1 MPTNSRERSPKI
13 SPALADQSKALTE
26 LAERVVEHARRA
38 GADVAEAVA
47 RSGWELSARVR
58 LGEPELV
65 EEAGSR
71 GVSLKVIRDQRV
83 ALTATS
89 DLSAEG
95 LERLVTDAL
104 ELSELSEPDP
114 FDGPADAELLLQGA
128 AADLDLY
135 DDTMDALDADEAIER
150 ATRAERA
157 ALDSDQRLGLSE
169 GATFGRRTSIS
180 AMVLSG
186 GFSRVQRG
194 SYASLVVSPVALDQD
209 DKRRRGF
216 YWTGNRHLS
225 DLEDGEA
232 VGREAARRTLAQ
244 LGAKKVPTCEAPV
257 IFSADAARS
266 ILGTFAGCIMGSAI
280 WRESSYLL
288 SREGTEVASPLVTIV
303 DDPTIRR
310 APGSRPFDGEGLE
323 SRVNRVVES
332 GVLETYLLDCY
343 SARKL
348 GRTSTAS
355 ASRGGASVGPSTTN
369 FLLMPGTMTHD
380 ELLASTDKALYVT
393 EMMGFGFNA
402 LTGDFS
408 RGASGF
414 WVEKGKLVHPVSEVT
429 ISSTL
434 DAMLK
439 TIDAVADDLKLKAST
454 ASPTIRVAAMTIG
467 GS

>member
-1 MPTNSRERSPKI
+1 VSGQSQQDASESST
-13 SPALADQSKALTE
+13 PADSLTE
-26 LAERVVEHARRA
+26 LAERVVERARRA

-71 GVSLKVIRDQRV
+71 GLSLKVIRDQRV

-89 DLSAEG
+89 DLSPEG
-95 LERLVTDAL
+95 LERLIADAL

-114 FDGPADAELLLQGA
+114 FDGPADPSQLLQGP

-135 DDTMDALDADEAIER
+135 DDNMDSVDAGEAIER

-157 ALDSDQRLGLSE
+157 ALDSDERLSLSE
-169 GATFGRRTSIS
+169 GATFGRRTSTS
-180 AMVLSG
+180 AMVLSS
-186 GFSRVQRG
+186 GFSRTQRG
-194 SYASLVVSPVALDQD
+194 SYASLVVSPVALDED

-216 YWTGNRHLS
+216 YWTGNRHLE

-244 LGAKKVPTCEAPV
+244 LGARKVPTCEAPV
-257 IFSADAARS
+257 LFSADAARS

-288 SREGTEVASPLVTIV
+288 SREGSEVASPLVTLV

-323 SRVNRVVES
+323 SRVNRVVEA
-332 GVLETYLLDCY
+332 GVLKTYLLDCY

-348 GRTSTAS
+348 GKSSTAS
-355 ASRGGASVGPSTTN
+355 ASRGGASVTPSTTN
-369 FLLMPGTMTHD
+369 FMLLPGKMTHD
-380 ELLASTDKALYVT
+380 ALVESTPRALYVT

-402 LTGDFS
+402 VTGDFS

-414 WVEKGKLVHPVSEVT
+414 WIEDGKFVQPVSEVT
-429 ISSTL
+429 ISANL

-439 TIDAVADDLKLKAST
+439 SIDAVADDLELKAST
-454 ASPTIRVAAMTIG
+454 ASPTFRVANMTIG

>member
-1 MPTNSRERSPKI
+1 VAGHSPEI
-13 SPALADQSKALTE
+13 ASESSPATDQSKSLTE
-26 LAERVVEHARRA
+26 LAERVVERARRA

-71 GVSLKVIRDQRV
+71 GISLKVIRDQRV

-89 DLSAEG
+89 DLSEDG
-95 LERLVTDAL
+95 LERLISDAL

-114 FDGPADAELLLQGA
+114 FDGPADASQLLQGP

-135 DDTMDALDADEAIER
+135 DDGMDSVDADDAIDR

-157 ALDSDQRLGLSE
+157 ALDFDDRLSLSE
-169 GATFGRRTSIS
+169 GATFGRRTSTS
-180 AMVLSG
+180 AMVLSC

-194 SYASLVVSPVALDQD
+194 SYASLVVSPVAMDAD

-216 YWTGNRHLS
+216 YWTGNRHLE
-225 DLEDGEA
+225 DLDDGEE

-244 LGAKKVPTCEAPV
+244 LGARKVPTCEAPV

-266 ILGTFAGCIMGSAI
+266 ILGTFAGCITGSAI
-280 WRESSYLL
+280 WRESSYLM
-288 SREGTEVASPLVTIV
+288 SREGTEVANPLVTIV
-303 DDPTIRR
+303 DDPTIPR

-323 SRVNRVVES
+323 SRVNRIVED
-332 GVLETYLLDCY
+332 GVLKTYLLDCY

-348 GRTSTAS
+348 GKASTAS
-355 ASRGGASVGPSTTN
+355 ASRGGASVGPSTSN
-369 FLLMPGTMTHD
+369 FMLLPGKMTKE
-380 ELLASTDKALYVT
+380 ELVGASDGALYVT

-402 LTGDFS
+402 VTGDFS

-414 WVEKGKLVHPVSEVT
+414 WIEKGKRVQPVSEVT
-429 ISSTL
+429 ISSNL
-434 DAMLK
+434 DVMLK
-439 TIDAVADDLKLKAST
+439 TIDAVADDLELKAST
-454 ASPTIRVAAMTIG
+454 ASPTFRVASMTIG